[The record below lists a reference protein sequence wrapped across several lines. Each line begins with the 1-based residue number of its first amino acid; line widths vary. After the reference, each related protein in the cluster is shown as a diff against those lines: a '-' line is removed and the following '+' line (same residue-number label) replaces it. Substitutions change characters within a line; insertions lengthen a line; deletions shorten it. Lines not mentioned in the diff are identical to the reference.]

1 MGLRQKTI
9 SALLWS
15 TVERVGNQGIVFLV
29 TLILARILVPEDF
42 GLIGI
47 LMVFVRVS
55 EALINNGFGQA
66 IIQKKSVTDNDLM
79 TTFVLSV
86 GASLILYLILFVSAP
101 FVADFYNEP
110 LLFRLL
116 QVMGFVIVLD
126 AFVVIQRVQFE
137 KNLDF
142 KTISKATV
150 SSSIVGGLGAL
161 LCAIIGFGVWS
172 LVCMMV
178 LQKIVLAVM
187 LWLHSSWKPRGAV
200 SRESFIW
207 NIVALAT

>member
-1 MGLRQKTI
+1 
-9 SALLWS
+9 
-15 TVERVGNQGIVFLV
+15 
-29 TLILARILVPEDF
+29 
-42 GLIGI
+42 
-47 LMVFVRVS
+47 MVFVRVS